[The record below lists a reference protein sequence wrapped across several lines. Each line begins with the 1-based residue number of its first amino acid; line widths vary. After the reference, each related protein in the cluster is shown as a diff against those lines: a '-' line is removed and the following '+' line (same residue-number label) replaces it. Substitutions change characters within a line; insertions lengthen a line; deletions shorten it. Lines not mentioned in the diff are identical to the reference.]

1 MHESQKYSNI
11 LLGAKNR
18 NIQMFVSG
26 SVIER
31 AGWLA
36 VSWILFPIAATPP
49 VSYCDSVIIL
59 DV

>member
-1 MHESQKYSNI
+1 VHESQKYSNI

-36 VSWILFPIAATPP
+36 VSWILFPIAA
-49 VSYCDSVIIL
+49 SEL
-59 DV
+59 LR

>member
-1 MHESQKYSNI
+1 MHESQKYSDI

-36 VSWILFPIAATPP
+36 VSWILFHIAISEF
-49 VSYCDSVIIL
+49 VDSVIIL

>member
-1 MHESQKYSNI
+1 MHESQKYSDI
-11 LLGAKNR
+11 LLRAKNR

-36 VSWILFPIAATPP
+36 VSY
-49 VSYCDSVIIL
+49 SRE
-59 DV
+59 